1 MFTNIHLIY
10 STGVAK
16 ILFITKLKLLGEGLV
31 TEAQE
36 TEEVVGDI
44 LSSEDSTVVD
54 EVKAELMK
62 EKLDEYYKNVM
73 KG

>member
-1 MFTNIHLIY
+1 VFTNIYLIY
-10 STGVAK
+10 STGFTK

-36 TEEVVGDI
+36 TENVVGDF
-44 LSSEDSTVVD
+44 LSSDDSKVTD
-54 EVKAELMK
+54 EVKAVLVK
-62 EKLDEYYKNVM
+62 EKLDGYYQNIK

>member
-16 ILFITKLKLLGEGLV
+16 VLFITKLKLLGEGLV

-62 EKLDEYYKNVM
+62 EKLDEYYKNIM